1 MKNAKQFCRWLI
13 GMSGILGVILLTS
26 CESSTDDIVILPVV
40 NQTGV
45 VLSMY
50 VDGNGTPE
58 LTVPAHTTQAL
69 VFSAG
74 DTHQIQWQGS
84 AIQGQVEVTL
94 LQNETR
100 KLTIW
105 GSGNA
110 YSLK

>member
-1 MKNAKQFCRWLI
+1 MKNAKQVCRWLI
-13 GMSGILGVILLTS
+13 GMSGILGIALLTS
-26 CESSTDDIVILPVV
+26 CESSVDDIVILPVV

-45 VLSMY
+45 ALAMY

-58 LTVPAHTTQAL
+58 LTVPANTTQAL

-74 DTHQIQWQGS
+74 DTHQIRWQGG
-84 AIQGQVEVTL
+84 AILGQVEVTL
-94 LQNETR
+94 LKNEAR

>member
-1 MKNAKQFCRWLI
+1 MKNAKQVCQWLI
-13 GMSGILGVILLTS
+13 GMSGVLGIALLTS
-26 CESSTDDIVILPVV
+26 CESSTGNIVMLPVV

-45 VLSMY
+45 SLSMY
-50 VDGNGTPE
+50 VDDNDKPE
-58 LTVPAHTTQAL
+58 ITVPAHTTQAL

-74 DTHQIQWQGS
+74 DTHQLRWQGT

-94 LQNETR
+94 LQNEAR